1 MKKFTVTENTDLRT
15 FTDAVF
21 PQAGF
26 CFNILTKNKDIKV
39 NGVRVNANAALKAG
53 DEVAYYTTAK
63 QEKMSSHTVV
73 YEDENVLVAD
83 KLSGVTSE
91 GLLSE
96 LTEKGGY
103 YAVHRLDRNT
113 GGLIVYAKNE
123 EARDELL
130 AAFKARS
137 VEKIYIALCKN
148 AFVKKSDTLTAYLTK
163 NQKTSTVKVSADEV
177 SGSVKIVTQYSVKE
191 ERGDIAL
198 VEVRLHTGKTHQIRA
213 HLAFIGCPVVG
224 DTKYGDNAL
233 NKKYGAARQRLT
245 AKRLQFSLGGKLA
258 YLNGKR
264 FESAF
269 GY

>member
-1 MKKFTVTENTDLRT
+1 MKKFTVTENSDLRT

-39 NGVRVNANAALKAG
+39 NGARVSANTAVKAG
-53 DEVAYYTTAK
+53 DEIIYYTTPK
-63 QEKMSSHTVV
+63 QEAMPSHTVV

-83 KLSGVTSE
+83 KFSGVTSE
-91 GLLSE
+91 GLLHE
-96 LTEKGGY
+96 LCEKGAF

-113 GGLIVYAKNE
+113 SGLIVFAKTE
-123 EARDELL
+123 EAQNELL
-130 AAFKARS
+130 EAFRTRA
-137 VEKIYIALCKN
+137 VEKTYIALCKN
-148 AFVKKSDTLTAYLTK
+148 AFSAKSATLTAYLTK
-163 NQKTSTVKVSADEV
+163 NEKTSTVRISRDEV
-177 SGSVKIVTQYSVKE
+177 EGSVKIITEYAVKE

-213 HLAFIGCPVVG
+213 HMAFIGCPVVG

-245 AKRLQFSLGGKLA
+245 AKRLKFCLGGELA